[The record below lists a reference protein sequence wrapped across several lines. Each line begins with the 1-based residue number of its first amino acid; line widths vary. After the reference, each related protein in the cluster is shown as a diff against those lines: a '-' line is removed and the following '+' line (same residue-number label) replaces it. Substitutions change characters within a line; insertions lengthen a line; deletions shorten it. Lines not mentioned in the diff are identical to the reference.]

1 MTNRVPVPSPGVP
14 LFFGE
19 PGAPV
24 VVIVHDWYGRLPWLE
39 PFATA
44 IAGKGFRV
52 VVPDLYGGFCTVDA
66 ATAAELMGELD
77 VKTALGI
84 LDDVID
90 VERASGSAKVGLVG
104 LSLGG
109 WLALL
114 HAQAGTPDAVVSY
127 YSTLGETDHGVIPSP
142 VLLHFAET
150 DEWEPGADE
159 ESFIRRLNE
168 HGTPVTT
175 HRYLGTVHG
184 FANGSVPAT
193 ADTRAAAL
201 AFARTVVFLEKHL
214 TD

>member
-90 VERASGSAKVGLVG
+90 VERARGSAKVGLVG

-184 FANGSVPAT
+184 FANGSVAAT